1 MKDAL
6 HDDFAFEPIPG
17 LPEHLPAGE
26 KLLWQGAPEPT
37 AFAIEVM
44 RLRLVAVMIA
54 GLVLWRAA
62 AGFHDGIGGKA
73 VLIVAGGTLVGGCI
87 ALALLG
93 LAGWLM
99 ARGTIYSITSQRL
112 VIRHG
117 VAMPMAI
124 NIPFTKIASAAAAG
138 GVAGSTSIAL
148 SLMPGTRSSLVALW
162 PHARPWHLRRPEPSV
177 RCIADGERVASVLAG
192 ALQHVAAST
201 AVAPAAITPAHLASE
216 APPTVHISTRQASTR
231 TPRPQRS
238 REAVQTAEAL

>member
-17 LPEHLPAGE
+17 LPEQLPAGE
-26 KLLWQGAPEPT
+26 TLLWQGSPEPV

-44 RLRLVAVMIA
+44 RLRFAAALVA
-54 GLVLWRAA
+54 GLVVWRTAA
-62 AGFHDGIGGKA
+62 SLHDGISGGA
-73 VLIVAGGTLVGGCI
+73 VLVVAGGTLIGGLA

-93 LAGWLM
+93 FAGWLM

-124 NIPFTKIASAAAAG
+124 NIPYTKVASAASAE

-148 SLMPGTRSSLVALW
+148 SLLPAARSSLIALW
-162 PHARPWHLRRPEPSV
+162 PHARPWHVMKPEPSV
-177 RCIADGERVASVLAG
+177 RCIADGQRVAALLAG
-192 ALQHVAAST
+192 ALQRIATS
-201 AVAPAAITPAHLASE
+201 APTPIEMPVPIQIATVPR
-216 APPTVHISTRQASTR
+216 APRLRETR
-231 TPRPQRS
+231 
-238 REAVQTAEAL
+238 QTAEAL

>member
-26 KLLWQGAPEPT
+26 KLLWQGAPEPV

-44 RLRLVAVMIA
+44 RLRFVAAMVA
-54 GLVLWRAA
+54 GLVLWRAV
-62 AGFHDGIGGKA
+62 AGVHDGIGGKA
-73 VLIVAGGTLVGGCI
+73 VLVVAGCTLIGGFI
-87 ALALLG
+87 AMALLG

-124 NIPFTKIASAAAAG
+124 NIPFTKIASAASADS
-138 GVAGSTSIAL
+138 VAGSTSIAM
-148 SLMPGTRSSLVALW
+148 SLMPGTRSSLIALW
-162 PHARPWHLRRPEPSV
+162 PHARPWHLRQPEPSV
-177 RCIADGERVASVLAG
+177 RCIADGERVASVLAS
-192 ALQHVAAST
+192 ALQQVAASVP
-201 AVAPAAITPAHLASE
+201 VASAPIPAAHVANE
-216 APPTVHISTRQASTR
+216 APRTVYISTR
-231 TPRPQRS
+231 TPRPPRS
-238 REAVQTAEAL
+238 RETTQTAEAL